1 MEKQKLP
8 GALAGMILGIVA
20 IATSCYIAGFILGII
35 GLSKSKKALALDAEN
50 PEVYT
55 GAGMAKAGKICSI
68 IGIVVGAISI
78 VYWVVWGLILGTAA
92 SFAGM
97 F

>member
-20 IATSCYIAGFILGII
+20 IVTSCYIAGLILGII
-35 GLSKSKKALALDAEN
+35 GLSKSKKALALNAEY
-50 PEVYT
+50 PETYT
-55 GAGMAKAGKICSI
+55 GAGMAQAGKVCSI
-68 IGIVVGAISI
+68 IGIIVGAISI

-92 SFAGM
+92 GFAGM